1 MQFIIEALYIIF
13 ISLIFVAIDL
23 NNYSGKCIVNLDM
36 DNKKQAMTI
45 IISHHILATLSNFG
59 WLFNSKIILILF
71 CVTNISIIIHWM
83 SNDNKCLATQK
94 LNKLCGFPNDHY
106 FPDFFY
112 IIGLKKYDFWN
123 NWVSYIYYIIILFIA
138 IYKLFTF

>member
-1 MQFIIEALYIIF
+1 MQFIIEGLYIIF

-36 DNKKQAMTI
+36 EKKKKAMTI

-59 WLFNSKIILILF
+59 WLFNSKITLILF
-71 CVTNISIIIHWM
+71 CVTNILIIIHWI
-83 SNDNKCLATQK
+83 SNKNKCLATQK
-94 LNKLCGFPNDHY
+94 LNKLCGFPDDHS
-106 FPDFFY
+106 FPEFFY

-123 NWVSYIYYIIILFIA
+123 NWLAYIYYITILLIA
-138 IYKLFTF
+138 IYKLFIF